1 MARNRTRWAVFNG
14 TANRVVRPL
23 LRSPLHRLVSGRL
36 ALITVTGRR
45 SGREFTFP
53 VTYYAEEGGVRI
65 EVGWPDQKLWWR
77 NLRGE
82 GGPVRLRIRGV
93 ERTGH
98 AVARG
103 DERTGVTVK
112 VQLDAK
118 SKSREEK

>member
-1 MARNRTRWAVFNG
+1 VGRNRIRWAIVNSTG
-14 TANRVVRPL
+14 NRVVRLL
-23 LRSPLHRLVSGRL
+23 LRSPLHPLASRNL

-45 SGREFTFP
+45 SGRKFTFP
-53 VTYYAEEGGVRI
+53 VSFAQEDDRVRI
-65 EVGWPDQKLWWR
+65 TVGWPDQKLWWR

-103 DERTGVTVK
+103 DERTGVTVE
-112 VQLDAK
+112 VQLDTTPRVGA
-118 SKSREEK
+118 

>member
-1 MARNRTRWAVFNG
+1 MERNRIRWAIVNRTG
-14 TANRVVRPL
+14 NRVVRLL
-23 LRSPLHRLVSGRL
+23 LRSPLHPLASRNL

-45 SGREFTFP
+45 SGRKFTFP
-53 VTYYAEEGGVRI
+53 VSYLQEDDRVRI
-65 EVGWPDQKLWWR
+65 TVGWPDQKLWWR

-103 DERTGVTVK
+103 DERTGVTVE
-112 VQLDAK
+112 VQLDTIPRAGA
-118 SKSREEK
+118 